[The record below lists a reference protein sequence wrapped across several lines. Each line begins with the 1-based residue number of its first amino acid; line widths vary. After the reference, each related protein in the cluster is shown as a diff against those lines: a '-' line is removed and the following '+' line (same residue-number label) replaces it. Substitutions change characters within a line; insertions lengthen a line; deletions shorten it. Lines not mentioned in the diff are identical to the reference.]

1 MGRSLRL
8 RSFVNISMNK
18 LLLLA
23 LLGFALIAIA
33 GAEEENQENAKEIE
47 IEEVQNREIR
57 DAGRKK
63 ARKAR
68 NRNQKQKK
76 KKSAKKSKK
85 NDRKN
90 TKRKSKGKSKKAAK
104 KAGKKSRN
112 TEGKKSKKNRKT
124 KSKRNKKV
132 KSKKSR
138 KAKAR
143 KNKSKNSRKNKSTGK
158 GKKGR
163 KSASIRSSSCLNF
176 TCIDTA
182 VSYLKLLKDRVANH
196 EKQNARITRQ
206 NKTGTGKSG
215 KKGLFGPVVI
225 RIVENGGGNASN
237 LTCNGADNAGSAQL
251 TNLTETLLKC
261 EDEIKNACDPS
272 NLPQPNMTEVATCEE
287 AIATF
292 KNKTGDCI
300 KKTGSAACTCW
311 DDETIASSAA
321 TIKKCDLSSKSKE
334 FAKALKV
341 CTNAFGKCR
350 KYEDDVGSAIHACN
364 IDTSTLTKK
373 LKNLQANSAAL
384 SSLQTKLNS
393 TASSRNVRD
402 ASDRSL
408 TCSAVIST
416 STTVV
421 SLVSQNPVS
430 YSIFTLVQTVI
441 SLTFT
446 CTETEKKAIQSVT
459 ASVSQAIVHV
469 QAEVTH
475 VKEVFASVT
484 GREVT
489 DSEIESASVCT
500 TDDECDSL
508 VEFPS
513 DSATTAAA
521 TSTAASAPAP
531 SAPAPTA
538 PTSAA
543 PTTAAAPT
551 TGAPSSAASSPAAPS
566 AASPSPA
573 APSPTTL
580 SP

>member
-1 MGRSLRL
+1 MG
-8 RSFVNISMNK
+8 
-18 LLLLA
+18 
-23 LLGFALIAIA
+23 
-33 GAEEENQENAKEIE
+33 
-47 IEEVQNREIR
+47 
-57 DAGRKK
+57 
-63 ARKAR
+63 
-68 NRNQKQKK
+68 
-76 KKSAKKSKK
+76 
-85 NDRKN
+85 
-90 TKRKSKGKSKKAAK
+90 
-104 KAGKKSRN
+104 
-112 TEGKKSKKNRKT
+112 
-124 KSKRNKKV
+124 
-132 KSKKSR
+132 
-138 KAKAR
+138 
-143 KNKSKNSRKNKSTGK
+143 
-158 GKKGR
+158 
-163 KSASIRSSSCLNF
+163 
-176 TCIDTA
+176 
-182 VSYLKLLKDRVANH
+182 
-196 EKQNARITRQ
+196 
-206 NKTGTGKSG
+206 
-215 KKGLFGPVVI
+215 
-225 RIVENGGGNASN
+225 
-237 LTCNGADNAGSAQL
+237 
-251 TNLTETLLKC
+251 
-261 EDEIKNACDPS
+261 
-272 NLPQPNMTEVATCEE
+272 
-287 AIATF
+287 
-292 KNKTGDCI
+292 
-300 KKTGSAACTCW
+300 
-311 DDETIASSAA
+311 
-321 TIKKCDLSSKSKE
+321 
-334 FAKALKV
+334 V

-364 IDTSTLTKK
+364 IDTSTLAKK
-373 LKNLQANSAAL
+373 LKNLQVNSAAL

-441 SLTFT
+441 SVTFT

-531 SAPAPTA
+531 TPSAPPPTTAAPTSAAPAA

-551 TGAPSSAASSPAAPS
+551 TGAPSSAASSPA
-566 AASPSPA
+566 
-573 APSPTTL
+573 
-580 SP
+580 